1 MAKKI
6 LGDACAFIPGVAGG
20 KNRYM
25 KIGIAMTDGD
35 RISLKLDTLPL
46 PGTGWE
52 GWVNIFPSS
61 NDTSNKP
68 VPAFAGPLDTPR
80 AGTRRVVEDDDI
92 PF

>member
-6 LGDACAFIPGVAGG
+6 LGDACAFIPAAPGG

-25 KIGIAMTDGD
+25 KIGIALTDGD
-35 RISLKLDTLPL
+35 RISLKLDTLPI
-46 PGTGWE
+46 PGAGWE
-52 GWVNIFPSS
+52 GWVNIFPI
-61 NDTSNKP
+61 
-68 VPAFAGPLDTPR
+68 

>member
-6 LGDACAFIPGVAGG
+6 LGDACAYIPAAPGG

-25 KIGIAMTDGD
+25 KIGIALTDGD
-35 RISLKLDTLPL
+35 RISLKLDTLPI

-52 GWVNIFPSS
+52 GWVNIFPI
-61 NDTSNKP
+61 
-68 VPAFAGPLDTPR
+68 